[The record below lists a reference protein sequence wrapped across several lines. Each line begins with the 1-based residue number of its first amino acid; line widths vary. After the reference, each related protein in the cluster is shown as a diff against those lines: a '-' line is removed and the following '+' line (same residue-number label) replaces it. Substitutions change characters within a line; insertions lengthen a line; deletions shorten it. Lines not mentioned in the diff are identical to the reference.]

1 MRTKL
6 SLFSIMICAGL
17 SAQTFTEQTIDLTAS
32 YAKDVYYNLPD
43 ASGEDEDAKNWHLAF
58 GLGNGDAAIHF
69 QDSWGNS
76 IYRTSYTLADWST
89 IDTAGI
95 SSMSPLN
102 NSQTN
107 WAIGSLNQDPVDPS
121 SGFDLGWGTYDM
133 VTHYV
138 NGSAVYIAEIDGAYY
153 KLFINQLKTGKY
165 TFQYEEMVSGATLVQ
180 KEIVKA
186 DYEDRTFV
194 HFDLVQNIVFEREPE
209 QEDWQF
215 IIGKYIDLAPTAYPV
230 VGVRTRQGIEIAEVE
245 NTDPEMVDYSS
256 LTYQTDINTVGFDWK
271 SFNMGNF
278 SYDLTE
284 NLSYVLKEEDGT
296 LHHFYF
302 TAYEGSST
310 GIVTLMYK
318 TPNLNVSEI
327 DKEQNLIIASNP
339 ISTNQPVNIQLKEVN
354 QLNVFNQLGK
364 LIQSESNPESEMLL
378 TFKQSGLYIVQA
390 VLDHETIT
398 EKLVVQ

>member
-95 SSMSPLN
+95 SSMTPLN

-180 KEIVKA
+180 KEIVKS

-194 HFDLVQNIVFEREPE
+194 HYDMEQDIIFEREPE

-215 IIGKYIDLAPTAYPV
+215 IIGKYIDLAPTTYPV
-230 VGVRTRQGIEIAEVE
+230 VGVRTRKGIEIAEVD

-271 SFNMGNF
+271 SFNMGSFN
-278 SYDLTE
+278 YDITE

-327 DKEQNLIIASNP
+327 DKEQKLVIASNP
-339 ISTNQPVNIQLKEVN
+339 IITNQPVNIQLKEVN
-354 QLNVFNQLGK
+354 QLNVFDQLGK
-364 LIQSESNPESEMLL
+364 LIQSESNPGSEMLL